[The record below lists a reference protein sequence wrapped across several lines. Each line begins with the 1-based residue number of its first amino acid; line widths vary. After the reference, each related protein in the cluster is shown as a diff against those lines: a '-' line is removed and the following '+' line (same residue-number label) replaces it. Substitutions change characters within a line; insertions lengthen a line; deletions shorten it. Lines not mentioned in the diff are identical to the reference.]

1 MSEQQIY
8 YVVVD
13 HESPLSLGEI
23 TARFHDDRWN
33 VDFQA
38 LSVETES
45 DTFLSCNWA
54 MGKLDEEDLEPL
66 MQNYAFH

>member
-8 YVVVD
+8 YVIVD
-13 HESPLSLGEI
+13 HESPLSR
-23 TARFHDDRWN
+23 ARFHDDMWN